1 MSGYRGIQP
10 KLNFESEIHPLRRQQ
25 FTWFKRSEGLESALF
40 AGKEMLVCINDDGAT
55 FELTYLDMAHP
66 EAFQSVDDAKAAA
79 FDFARAVLLRM
90 LEYVGVR
97 EDDRSL
103 QHCLMVG
110 GQ

>member
-1 MSGYRGIQP
+1 
-10 KLNFESEIHPLRRQQ
+10 
-25 FTWFKRSEGLESALF
+25 
-40 AGKEMLVCINDDGAT
+40 MLICINDDGKT

-66 EAFQSVDDAKAAA
+66 EAFKTVDDAKAAA
-79 FDFARAVLLRM
+79 SDFSRAVLLRM

-103 QHCLMVG
+103 RQCLMAG